1 MKVGKRRYLDAIVAI
16 SGVVSIQS
24 NQWKVQ
30 QRETELGSGTGII
43 CNKSECGTRDQVEQV
58 EVNSRMANSDR

>member
-1 MKVGKRRYLDAIVAI
+1 MKVGKRRYMNARVAI
-16 SGVVSIQS
+16 GGVMSIQS

-43 CNKSECGTRDQVEQV
+43 HNKSECGTRDRVEQV